1 MNIGIIGLGYVGITF
16 AAAAMLKGHDV
27 WGIEVNKNIKDSLR
41 RHKAHF
47 FEVGLDYVLHKYK
60 DKLHI
65 IENFNEAKVKFDAF
79 IITVGT
85 PLKPNKKPNF
95 EYIKSS
101 LRTLKDIYD
110 GSQLVILRSTVSVGT
125 TRKTVVPYLAKM
137 CGKNEAEILA
147 AMCPERTIEGKA
159 LEELTWLPQIISGN
173 NESSLKKAKKLF
185 STITPKVIE
194 ASSLEEAELIKLYCN
209 IYRDMSFAIG
219 NAFAFAAQTFGV
231 DGGSAIIKANLGY
244 ARANIPSAGFVAG
257 PCIEKDAYI
266 LTNNMT
272 EKVAKR
278 FIMQARKYN
287 ESLSEKVLKWV
298 KDKIG
303 EPNKNKVIAL
313 SGMAFKG
320 RPETSDLRGS
330 ASVDIAKNLKAEGYV
345 LRLHDFKANRE
356 EMENLQLGKVYDDI
370 PSLVKNVD
378 LLMILNNH
386 KKYADIDTVML
397 DNTAKNVKILDI
409 WSAATKL
416 LKNKS
421 LDIVTIN
428 NMFIKEKP

>member
-1 MNIGIIGLGYVGITF
+1 MNIGIIGLGYVGVTF
-16 AAAAMLKGHDV
+16 AAAAMLKGHEV
-27 WGIEVNKNIKDSLR
+27 WGIEVNENIKKSLR
-41 RHKAHF
+41 QNKAHF
-47 FEVGLDYVLHKYK
+47 FEIGLDYVLHKYK

-65 IENFNEAKVKFDAF
+65 IDNFREAKVKFDAF

-101 LRTLKDIYD
+101 LKTLKDIYD

-125 TRKTVVPYLAKM
+125 TRKGVVPYLAKM
-137 CGKNEAEILA
+137 CGKPEAEVLA
-147 AMCPERTIEGKA
+147 AMCPERTVEGKA
-159 LEELTWLPQIISGN
+159 IEELTWLPQIISGN
-173 NESSLKKAKKLF
+173 NEASLKKAKKLF

-231 DGGSAIIKANLGY
+231 DGAKSISKANEGY
-244 ARANIPSAGFVAG
+244 ARANIPAAGFVAG

-272 EKVAKR
+272 EKAAKK

-287 ESLSEKVLKWV
+287 ESLDDKVIEWV
-298 KDKIG
+298 KLQIG
-303 EPNKNKVIAL
+303 KPAKNKIIAL

-330 ASVDIAKNLKAEGYV
+330 ASVDIARKLKAAGYT
-345 LRLHDFKANRE
+345 LRLHDFKASKT
-356 EMENLQLGKVYDDI
+356 EMTALNCGKVYDDL
-370 PSLVKNVD
+370 PSLVNDAD

-386 KKYADIDTVML
+386 KKYAEVAPAML
-397 DNTAKNVKILDI
+397 SQAKENLYILDV
-409 WSAATKL
+409 WSAANKL
-416 LKNKS
+416 LKDKHLN
-421 LDIVTIN
+421 IVTIN
-428 NMFIKEKP
+428 NMFIKEDK